1 MNPTVI
7 LLILAVVAWFAVFA
21 TALALPWRRSFS
33 LSHLR
38 GALDH
43 RLLMVLEQS
52 ERSRTWGEK
61 LRRLLAAASFS
72 PGGEPLSMAAF
83 IAASLF
89 FGILLAVPALVILR
103 NPVAAAL
110 LGGVG
115 MVLPYQALEVAYSH
129 RKRKLRRQVA
139 PFLLTV
145 GNLYGVYGDP
155 LVALEEAIPR
165 LRDPLRREA
174 RWFVTAYK
182 GGLPLPACVEGVK
195 HRLPD
200 AILRRF
206 WDDLRFFIERG
217 GDFQASVTEYV
228 NQVYQREIKATER
241 GADLDSTITV
251 FLVLVGVYVM
261 VLVTM
266 IRTQPELVG
275 FLVVDPRGKMAVS
288 LMAGIFIAA
297 GYFIK
302 MMVTREGDG

>member
-1 MNPTVI
+1 MNPTVV
-7 LLILAVVAWFAVFA
+7 LLILAVAAWFAVFA
-21 TALALPWRRSFS
+21 TALALPWHRSFS

-38 GALDH
+38 GVLDH
-43 RLLMVLEQS
+43 RLLTVLEKS
-52 ERSRTWGEK
+52 ERSRTWGRK
-61 LRRLLAAASFS
+61 LRRLLAAASLS
-72 PGGEPLSMAAF
+72 PGGEPVSMAAF
-83 IAASLF
+83 LAASLF
-89 FGILLAVPALVILR
+89 FGILLAVPALVILH
-103 NPVAAAL
+103 NPVTAAL

-115 MVLPYQALEVAYSH
+115 MALPYQALEVAYSH
-129 RKRKLRRQVA
+129 RKQKLRRQVA
-139 PFLLTV
+139 PFLLTL

-165 LRDPLRREA
+165 LKDPLRRET

-182 GGLPLPACVEGVK
+182 GGLPLSACVEGVK

-217 GDFQASVTEYV
+217 GDFQGSITEYV

-241 GADLDSTITV
+241 SADLGSTITV

-288 LMAGIFIAA
+288 LMAAIFIGA
-297 GYFIK
+297 GYFIRL
-302 MMVTREGDG
+302 MVTREGDE

>member
-1 MNPTVI
+1 MSLT
-7 LLILAVVAWFAVFA
+7 LILFIIAVMVWFMVFA
-21 TALALPWRRSFS
+21 TVLALTGHRSSS

-38 GALDH
+38 GAVDQQ
-43 RLLMVLEQS
+43 LLMVLEKS
-52 ERSRTWGEK
+52 ERSRTWGRK
-61 LRRLLAAASFS
+61 LRRLLAAASLG
-72 PGGEPLSMAAF
+72 PRGEPVSVAVFL
-83 IAASLF
+83 AASLF

-103 NPVAAAL
+103 NPVTAAL
-110 LGGVG
+110 LGGLG
-115 MVLPYQALEVAYSH
+115 MALPYQALEVAYSH

-165 LRDPLRREA
+165 LKDPLRREA

-182 GGLPLPACVEGVK
+182 GGLPLQACVEGVK

-200 AILRRF
+200 AILRCF

-217 GDFQASVTEYV
+217 GDFQESVTEHV
-228 NQVYQREIKATER
+228 NRVYQREIKATER
-241 GADLDSTITV
+241 GADLGSTITV

-275 FLVVDPRGKMAVS
+275 FLVVDPRGQMAVS
-288 LMAGIFIAA
+288 LMAAIFIAA
-297 GYFIK
+297 GFFIK
-302 MMVTREGDG
+302 LMVTREGDE